1 MNSILP
7 FVIETALTLILA
19 SLLAGYL
26 RPSLG
31 RVLMDLC
38 GTPDRARFW
47 TAFSNIL
54 LVGMPVI
61 FALNYRPEAE
71 SFDELFFEIAG
82 RLSGTLG
89 SFLFALFMIG
99 IAVSLFALVASRSRK
114 VDSK

>member
-7 FVIETALTLILA
+7 FVIEVVLTLILA

-31 RVLMDLC
+31 RVLMDIC

-54 LVGMPVI
+54 LIGLPVI
-61 FALNYRPEAE
+61 FALNYRPRAGRFEE
-71 SFDELFFEIAG
+71 SFFDIAG
-82 RLSGTLG
+82 RLSANLG
-89 SFLFALFMIG
+89 SFLFALFVIG
-99 IAVSLFALVASRSRK
+99 IAISLFALVAPKPRK
-114 VDSK
+114 VE